1 METPAEEDEVT
12 PQEEACWSLYACHMH
27 ALEEEHERTLY
38 CGYEEKTGDKKYPVL
53 CLKDNRYA
61 TAHYCKVC
69 KKRREHH
76 V

>member
-1 METPAEEDEVT
+1 METKEDKVNWLLEEH
-12 PQEEACWSLYACHMH
+12 YH

-38 CGYEEKTGDKKYPVL
+38 CAYEEKTGDKRYPVL